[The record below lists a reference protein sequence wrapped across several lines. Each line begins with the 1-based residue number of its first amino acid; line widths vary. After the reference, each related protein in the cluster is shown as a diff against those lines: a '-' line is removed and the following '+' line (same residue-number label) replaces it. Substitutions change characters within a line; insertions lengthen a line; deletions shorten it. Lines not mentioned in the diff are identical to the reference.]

1 MKNLNLIQL
10 VEKMLFF
17 LNLELNKE
25 YNKIKKTLKEKYPET
40 MVLSTINYLNGEY
53 TQSQEKVYKELHK
66 GL

>member
-1 MKNLNLIQL
+1 MKNLNLIEL

-17 LNLELNKE
+17 LNLGLNKE
-25 YNKIKKTLKEKYPET
+25 YHKIKKTLKEKYPDT

>member
-1 MKNLNLIQL
+1 MKNLNLIEL

-17 LNLELNKE
+17 LNLGLNKE
-25 YNKIKKTLKEKYPET
+25 YNKIKKTLKEKYPDT

>member
-17 LNLELNKE
+17 LNLGLNKE

-53 TQSQEKVYKELHK
+53 TQSQEKVYKEL
-66 GL
+66 

>member
-10 VEKMLFF
+10 VKMMLFF
-17 LNLELNKE
+17 SDLGLAKK
-25 YNKIKKTLKEKYPET
+25 YNEIKDILKEKYPDT

-53 TQSQEKVYKELHK
+53 TESQEKVYKEITK